1 MPFIIISLP
10 WPKCAMFNK
19 RGASASSF
27 FITEVVGGLDEKLSV
42 LGGAFNKE
50 VLADP
55 VILDGNTDRVD
66 D

>member
-1 MPFIIISLP
+1 
-10 WPKCAMFNK
+10 MFNK